1 MDDAVRV
8 GVLQRPG
15 YVAGDPEGAP
25 HRQAPLAATELRER
39 AAGDVAHHEVGPPAL
54 HPRIADADDPRV
66 THPAEHL
73 GLATEANDV
82 VAGEPAPERLDRDG
96 ALGRRI
102 TGEVDDAHG
111 AFAEHANDL
120 VAPDPGRPGAGRGR
134 PAVFCAAWITP
145 LRGIRSA
152 ERWRATMVHGVGRL
166 LPDDDDRRTARVA
179 TRRPWLDGP
188 ESTRLAVSIGTSKG
202 DVMRDQIKDD
212 APVSGITVG
221 ELAGLI
227 EDPTVREVKAFLK
240 TRTSEED
247 LYLGLSDG
255 FAILSYD
262 GAPRAKGA
270 EKVRISP
277 GYGYEEG
284 LVTFIAPDGD
294 YKVKVPMSRICIW
307 AK

>member
-1 MDDAVRV
+1 
-8 GVLQRPG
+8 
-15 YVAGDPEGAP
+15 
-25 HRQAPLAATELRER
+25 
-39 AAGDVAHHEVGPPAL
+39 
-54 HPRIADADDPRV
+54 
-66 THPAEHL
+66 
-73 GLATEANDV
+73 
-82 VAGEPAPERLDRDG
+82 
-96 ALGRRI
+96 
-102 TGEVDDAHG
+102 
-111 AFAEHANDL
+111 
-120 VAPDPGRPGAGRGR
+120 
-134 PAVFCAAWITP
+134 
-145 LRGIRSA
+145 
-152 ERWRATMVHGVGRL
+152 
-166 LPDDDDRRTARVA
+166 
-179 TRRPWLDGP
+179 
-188 ESTRLAVSIGTSKG
+188 
-202 DVMRDQIKDD
+202 MRDQIKDD